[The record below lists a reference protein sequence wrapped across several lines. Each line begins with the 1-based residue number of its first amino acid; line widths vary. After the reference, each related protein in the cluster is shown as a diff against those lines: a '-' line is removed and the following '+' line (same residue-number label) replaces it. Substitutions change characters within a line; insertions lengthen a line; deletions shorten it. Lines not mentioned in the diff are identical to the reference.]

1 MAGSIVALLTDFG
14 SRDPYVGMMKGVI
27 LGINPML
34 NLVDITHEIAP
45 QHVREAAIVLSASYR
60 YFPPGTLFLV
70 VVDPGVGSARRA
82 LVAEVPQYTFI
93 APDNGVL
100 GPVIEEVEDCRVLQV
115 TNDAYFRPH
124 VSRTFHG
131 RDIFAPIAAWLSRG
145 VHADRMGHQIT
156 DYARLPLS
164 QPQVLAD
171 GSLAGEV
178 IYEDRFGNLLTSLS
192 ESFMQRQWGPGPW
205 EAMTARIERHG
216 IRGLSSFYGEAPPGA
231 VGMIIDSWGL
241 LEIFVNQGHAGH
253 VLGVGKGARVQLW
266 RAGCP
271 DSRA

>member
-34 NLVDITHEIAP
+34 NLVDLTHEIAA
-45 QHVREAAIVLSASYR
+45 QHVRQAAIVLSASCR

-82 LVAEVPQYTFI
+82 LVAQVPQYTFI

-100 GPVIEEVEDCRVLQV
+100 GPVTEEAGDCRVVQV

-145 VHADRMGHQIT
+145 VAADRMGHRIT
-156 DYARLPLS
+156 DFARLPLS
-164 QPQVLAD
+164 RPQVLAD
-171 GSLAGEV
+171 GSLTGEV
-178 IYEDRFGNLLTSLS
+178 IYKDRFGNLITNLS
-192 ESFMQRQWGPGPW
+192 ESFVQREWGPGPW
-205 EAMTARIERHG
+205 EAMTAGIETHVVC
-216 IRGLSSFYGEAPPGA
+216 GLRSYYGEAPPGA

-241 LEIFVNQGHAGH
+241 LEIFVNRGHAGH
-253 VLGVGKGARVQLW
+253 ALGVGEGARVQVW
-266 RAGCP
+266 RAGGP
-271 DSRA
+271 GSHA